1 MTEQFLP
8 GNPAAFNARAL
19 QRLCDKGGRIVIDVP
34 GVYELDR
41 TIFLSSHTAVDCVR
55 LINSD
60 IGSSRILLKERPYP
74 ELSYPEAKILL
85 SGTTFSGGEA
95 ELLRCTEKRS
105 AALCIQGSLSLDDAP
120 RKIAGKVRVISSDL
134 SLETIE

>member
-1 MTEQFLP
+1 MSWIGDL
-8 GNPAAFNARAL
+8 
-19 QRLCDKGGRIVIDVP
+19 I
-34 GVYELDR
+34 
-41 TIFLSSHTAVDCVR
+41 SSHTAVDCVR

-60 IGSSRILLKERPYP
+60 IGSSRILLKEQPYP
-74 ELSYPEAKILL
+74 ELSYPETKILL

-105 AALCIQGSLSLDDAP
+105 AALCIQGSLSLDDAL

>member
-1 MTEQFLP
+1 MTEPFLP

-41 TIFLSSHTAVDCVR
+41 TISFPPIR

-74 ELSYPEAKILL
+74 ELSYPETKILL